1 MDFRSRRGKHAE
13 GKNTT
18 KAVMVK
24 RIYQIPSRHS
34 LDSIHLPFFTYKNIS
49 IIKSEVLETGSVKS
63 CASCVLNS
71 IAQNVM
77 EICC

>member
-1 MDFRSRRGKHAE
+1 MDFRSKRGKHTE

-18 KAVMVK
+18 KAVMVQ
-24 RIYQIPSRHS
+24 RNYQIPSRSS

-49 IIKSEVLETGSVKS
+49 IIKSEVLKTGSVRS
-63 CASCVLNS
+63 CASHVLNS
-71 IAQNVM
+71 ISQDVT